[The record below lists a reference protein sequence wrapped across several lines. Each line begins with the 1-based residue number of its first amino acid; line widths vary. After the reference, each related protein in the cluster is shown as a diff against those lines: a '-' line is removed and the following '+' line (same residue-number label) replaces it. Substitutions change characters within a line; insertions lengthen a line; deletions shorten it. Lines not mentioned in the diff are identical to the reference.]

1 MTPLNS
7 FDVKPFQW
15 LFLYNF
21 SDLFGEMG
29 LTQEDLST
37 LDFDYNCRSG
47 RKVASGFTILGMKQL
62 DFPQKFSSIISAKYK
77 RKWKGLYDSMNLEY
91 DPLSPYSMEV
101 KDELTLEKT
110 VEGSG
115 STQHT
120 SENERTVNGTNKV
133 DGTKSSN
140 TSKDLTVTDQKETTT
155 STNSSTNR
163 DTSKDESVYGFNS
176 DTAVPNSKTEEVVDE
191 GVQSSGSS
199 DEATSR
205 SEDETAT
212 ETVTD
217 DTTTT
222 INNTDTQN
230 GSASVED
237 VSRGSESED
246 SLRTIT
252 RKGNIGNQTYQEIIK
267 QQRDLVM
274 FNIIEVMY
282 DDIDSVLTRSRYVE
296 YL

>member
-62 DFPQKFSSIISAKYK
+62 DFPQKFSSIISVKYK
-77 RKWKGLYDSMNLEY
+77 RKWKGLFDSMNLEY

-101 KDELTLEKT
+101 KDELTLEKM
-110 VEGSG
+110 VESGG

-120 SENERTVNGTNKV
+120 SENERTVSGTNKV
-133 DGTKSSN
+133 DGTKSTN
-140 TSKDLTVTDQKETTT
+140 TSRDVTTT
-155 STNSSTNR
+155 DEKDTSTSANSSTNR
-163 DTSKDESVYGFNS
+163 DTSRDESVYGFNS

-191 GVQSSGSS
+191 GVQSSGSGN
-199 DEATSR
+199 ETS
-205 SEDETAT
+205 SHTEDETV
-212 ETVTD
+212 TVTAAD

-230 GSASVED
+230 GSISVED
-237 VSRGSESED
+237 ISRGSETEET
-246 SLRTIT
+246 LRTTT
-252 RKGNIGNQTYQEIIK
+252 RKGNIGN